1 MGRKSKNEDGGA
13 GVAAAVKLDHEGQRA
28 VGVIVL
34 GVVEGEIGVLQTIA
48 LFYWLFYN
56 NVN

>member
-1 MGRKSKNEDGGA
+1 VDGGA
-13 GVAAAVKLDHEGQRA
+13 GVAAAVELDHEGQRA
-28 VGVIVL
+28 VGVIIL

-56 NVN
+56 NVT